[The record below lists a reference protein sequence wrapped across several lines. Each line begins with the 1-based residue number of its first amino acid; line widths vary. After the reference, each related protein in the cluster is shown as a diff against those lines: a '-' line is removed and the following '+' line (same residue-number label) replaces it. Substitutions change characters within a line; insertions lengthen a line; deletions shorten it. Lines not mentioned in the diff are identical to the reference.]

1 MIISKGDIWLVNFNP
16 IKKSNEIG
24 KIRPAVVF
32 QNNELNENDY
42 PTTIVFPLSTHLI
55 DDSEPIRFRID
66 KREKLKKDSDLI
78 ITQIRA
84 IDNSRFIEK
93 LARLSTNEIEKIKKL
108 IDEVLE

>member
-1 MIISKGDIWLVNFNP
+1 MILSKGDIWLVNFNP

-32 QNNELNENDY
+32 QNNELNERAY
-42 PTTIVFPLSTHLI
+42 PTTIVFPLSTYLI
-55 DDSEPIRFRID
+55 DDSEPIRFRIT
-66 KREKLKKDSDLI
+66 KREKLKEDSDLI

-93 LARLSTNEIEKIKKL
+93 LASLSIREIEEIKEL
-108 IDEVLE
+108 FDEITE

>member
-1 MIISKGDIWLVNFNP
+1 VILSKGDVWLVNFNP
-16 IKKSNEIG
+16 IKKPNEMG

-32 QNNELNENDY
+32 QNNDLNEMDY

-55 DDSEPIRFRID
+55 DDSEPIRFRIS
-66 KREKLKKDSDLI
+66 KREKLKEDSDLI

-93 LARLSTNEIEKIKKL
+93 LASLSTAEIEKIKEL
-108 IDEVLE
+108 LDEVLE